1 MKLSLARSCS
11 VFVVLLVAGGLYAP
25 EFGAATGPPGRQI
38 RGAVR
43 ASGFVRRLTDRYVD
57 LPGSYVRVTILLRTP
72 SSLAANAWR
81 ERAALAP
88 VPRQRV
94 RSSRRRWGASLKRYV
109 LRQALLRR
117 QALGRIAHAVPTPPQ
132 REVRVLRRIAR
143 RGGRVEAVSATART
157 VTAIVSRATIA
168 WLLRRRDIEA
178 VIP

>member
-25 EFGAATGPPGRQI
+25 EFGGATGPPGRQI

-43 ASGFVRRLTDRYVD
+43 ASGSVRRLTDRYVD

-72 SSLAANAWR
+72 SSLAAKAWR

-88 VPRQRV
+88 VPGQRV
-94 RSSRRRWGASLKRYV
+94 RSSRRHWRASLKRYV

-117 QALGRIAHAVPTPPQ
+117 RALGRIAHAVPTPPAT
-132 REVRVLRRIAR
+132 RSSGSSAYRAAR
-143 RGGRVEAVSATART
+143 RA
-157 VTAIVSRATIA
+157 SRGSQCNGQDSDGD
-168 WLLRRRDIEA
+168 R
-178 VIP
+178 